1 LPCNLCIVRLTL
13 SFDGLCTLVDVVIID
28 AIRVDLV
35 SWVVLFH
42 GVAVIV
48 TIQAKDGFYYNWFL
62 ADMFL
67 PLVVKVFRY
76 V

>member
-1 LPCNLCIVRLTL
+1 MSTL

-28 AIRVDLV
+28 AIRIDLI

-42 GVAVIV
+42 GLVAIVAV
-48 TIQAKDGFYYNWFL
+48 QAKDGFYYNWFL
-62 ADMFL
+62 PDMFV